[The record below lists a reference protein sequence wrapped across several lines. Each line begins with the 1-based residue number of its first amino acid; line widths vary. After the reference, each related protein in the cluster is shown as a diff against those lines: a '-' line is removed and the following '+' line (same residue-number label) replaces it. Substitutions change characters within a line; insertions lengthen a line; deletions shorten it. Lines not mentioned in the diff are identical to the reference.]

1 MAGDDFS
8 GAPLPTPPPPGARAD
23 PRRYVARA
31 PSAASCAACALANS
45 APRFATLQGAGG
57 GEPRLWFLTLFADDR
72 YPTSPP
78 AIKFGSRI
86 SADFVDGRG
95 AVTAARVPYLASW
108 NPSKTMMGA
117 LTEIKTLIHRSS
129 RSQPAEG
136 STFP

>member
-8 GAPLPTPPPPGARAD
+8 GARRILPCCPPPPPPRCAPRGPSSAARLSRAD
-23 PRRYVARA
+23 DL
-31 PSAASCAACALANS
+31 PSSHSAS
-45 APRFATLQGAGG
+45 RQGAGG
-57 GEPRLWFLTLFADDR
+57 GEPRLWFLTLYADDR
-72 YPTSPP
+72 YPISPP